1 MAESK
6 QQQQLKEITEKLEQG
21 VKELFTSEKYME
33 YLRVMSQFHNYSF
46 SNPKQPL
53 WQATERGRRNLNETS

>member
-1 MAESK
+1 LAESK

-21 VKELFTSEKYME
+21 VKDLFTSEKYME

-46 SNPKQPL
+46 
-53 WQATERGRRNLNETS
+53 